1 MAPSST
7 PPPRV
12 PPPPPDDAAGLSA
25 RLDRALASA
34 MDGFFEYDLRTEA
47 AWYSDSLR
55 RMLGLTPEQLPDGA
69 GRLAEHLHPDDVP
82 VFEAAA
88 DQSTRD
94 GAPFEI
100 EVRLRDSSD
109 CWRWVRSR
117 GRMWPGPDGRR
128 TLLAGSLTDVHAARE
143 SRQALQRMS
152 ERYGRAMLATSH
164 ALFERMLDED
174 RMVVAD
180 RVWEA
185 LGYEPGEMP
194 STRSALLQL
203 LHPDDRVRYEDTA
216 RQARDQLA
224 DLDVQYRMRCKS
236 GDYRWFH
243 QMATPHV
250 QADGRVRVTGVLI
263 DVDEQVRARQAL
275 ERDRAELERLVA
287 QRTAS
292 LEAALAEAQQARDAA
307 ERATAAKSLFVAH
320 MSHEIRTP
328 LNGVLGLTELALQI
342 ASSPT
347 QRRHLEVALQS
358 GRSLLQVV
366 DEVLDFSRAQGG
378 HPPADEAIDL
388 PELLA
393 VTTRSLMPLARGRQ
407 VAVHFDWL
415 GRRTR
420 VRGDPARLRHILV
433 NLLGNAL
440 KFTEEGHV
448 GVITEVVE
456 LGDGTCRMRMQ
467 VEDTGPGIAP
477 EQQAQVF
484 DAFVQGDAS
493 LSRRHGGTGLGLA
506 TARALAVGLGG
517 DITLRSQPGAGSV
530 FTLTLTLRTEG
541 PLDPEPPPPDGPVW
555 MVATDP
561 GRVTWML
568 QQLLRRAREVQQPTS
583 LAEAAERAL
592 QLPADERPVAVLISQ
607 WALSSPA
614 DLQALRQALPEAHLS
629 MLLRPDWHRA
639 DIEQAAQA
647 LHITSAQ
654 RPLTPRALD
663 ALLRPAPR
671 PAPVVAEAAAPFG
684 TPPEPAPA
692 LSAPGSHVLLVEDNP
707 VNRMIGEGFLQA
719 LGVVSQTADDGA
731 QALDACARQ
740 APALVL
746 MDLQMPVMDG
756 LEATRRLRALQQAGQ
771 LRHFPIVALT
781 AHALESDRQRAMAA
795 GMDGY
800 LTKPLLLDALRQE
813 LGRWL
818 PQTPGCPAATP

>member
-7 PPPRV
+7 PQPRSTAL
-12 PPPPPDDAAGLSA
+12 PGDRADLQA
-25 RLDRALASA
+25 RLERALASA
-34 MDGFFEYDLRTEA
+34 MDGFFEYDFRTDA

-55 RMLGLTPEQLPDGA
+55 RMLGLTPEQLPDGT

-88 DQSTRD
+88 DQSARD
-94 GAPFEI
+94 GVPFEI
-100 EVRLRDSSD
+100 EVRLRDSSER
-109 CWRWVRSR
+109 WHWVRSR
-117 GRMWPGPDGRR
+117 GQMWAGPDGRR
-128 TLLAGSLTDVHAARE
+128 TLLAGSLTDVHATRE
-143 SRQALQRMS
+143 SRRALQRMS

-164 ALFERMLDED
+164 AMFERMLDED

-185 LGYEPGEMP
+185 LGYEPGELP
-194 STRSALLQL
+194 SSRSALLEL
-203 LHPDDRVRYEDTA
+203 LHPDDRPMYEAAA
-216 RQARDQLA
+216 REAASQLL

-236 GDYRWFH
+236 GDYRWFR

-250 QADGRVRVTGVLI
+250 QADGRVRVTGVMI

-292 LEAALAEAQQARDAA
+292 LEAALSEAQQARDQA

-328 LNGVLGLTELALQI
+328 LNGVLGLTELALQM

-378 HPPADEAIDL
+378 HPPADEPIDL

-407 VAVHFDWL
+407 VAVHFDWV

-440 KFTEEGHV
+440 KFTEQGHV
-448 GVITEVVE
+448 GVTTEVVD
-456 LGDGTCRMRMQ
+456 LGDGSCRMTMR

-477 EQQAQVF
+477 DKQAQVF

-506 TARALAVGLGG
+506 TARALANGLGG
-517 DITLRSQPGAGSV
+517 DITLRSQPGEGSV
-530 FTLTLTLRTEG
+530 FTLVLTLPTEG
-541 PLDPEPPPPDGPVW
+541 PLEPEPPPPDGPVW

-561 GRVTWML
+561 ARVTWLL
-568 QQLLRRAREVQQPTS
+568 QLLLRRASEVEVLTS
-583 LAEAAERAL
+583 LTEAAQRAAP
-592 QLPADERPVAVLISQ
+592 LPPPERPVAVLISQ
-607 WALSSPA
+607 WALTSPD
-614 DLQALRQALPEAHLS
+614 DLQLLRQALPQAHLS
-629 MLLRPDWHRA
+629 VLLRPDWHQA
-639 DIEQAAQA
+639 EIEQAAQA
-647 LHITSAQ
+647 LHITTAQ
-654 RPLTPRALD
+654 QPLTPRALD
-663 ALLRPAPR
+663 ALLRPLPIA
-671 PAPVVAEAAAPFG
+671 AAAAPAA
-684 TPPEPAPA
+684 EPAAAPA
-692 LSAPGSHVLLVEDNP
+692 PQAEPAGDAAATTADSHVLLVEDNP
-707 VNRMIGEGFLQA
+707 VNRMIGEGFLKA
-719 LGVVSQTADDGA
+719 LGLVSRNADDGA

-800 LTKPLLLDALRQE
+800 LTKPLLLDALRSE
-813 LGRWL
+813 LRRWL
-818 PQTPGCPAATP
+818 PQAAG